1 MSKKNSA
8 AKVTL
13 CGFDDLFGA
22 NGDFENKA
30 ATVMEAKELPL
41 QELHKFR
48 DHPFRAQGKEKLE
61 ELAISVAE
69 HGVILPGICRV
80 RPQGGYEI
88 LAGHTRKRA
97 CEMAGLTTMP
107 MVIRDLNDDEATIV
121 MVDSNIQREAL
132 LPSERARAY
141 KMRYEAMKHQ
151 GAKGNSLNQMST
163 DTGENAKKIQRY
175 IWLARLTDDL
185 LEWVDTKKLG
195 LSQGVD
201 ISFLPSEQ
209 QGWVHDAMNDM
220 GVSITVEQSAKI
232 KTLSQKSA
240 LEEAV
245 IRRVLSPKAITV
257 KPRKIVFKSDK
268 LDNYFGESYNEEQIT
283 DIIIGLL
290 DEWKRKEETNGRQVG
305 V

>member
-1 MSKKNSA
+1 MGKKNSA

-13 CGFDDLFGA
+13 CSFDDLFGA
-22 NGDFENKA
+22 EGDFENKA
-30 ATVMEAKELPL
+30 ATVMEAKEIPL

-61 ELAISVAE
+61 ELAGSVAE
-69 HGVILPGICRV
+69 HGVLLPGICRV

-97 CEMAGLTTMP
+97 CEMAGLATMP
-107 MVIRDLNDDEATIV
+107 MLICDLNDDEATIV

-141 KMRYEAMKHQ
+141 KMRYDAMKHQ
-151 GAKGNSLNQMST
+151 GARGNSLNQMSA

-185 LEWVDTKKLG
+185 LEWVDMKKLG

-201 ISFLPSEQ
+201 LSFLPLEQ

-245 IRRVLSPKAITV
+245 VRRILSPKAATV
-257 KPRKIVFKSDK
+257 KPRKIVFRSDK
-268 LDNYFGESYNEEQIT
+268 LDNYFGENYNEEQIT

-290 DEWKRKEETNGRQVG
+290 DEWKRKEEANG
-305 V
+305 